1 MSIGEA
7 LVLIAQL
14 WLYAGAT
21 VAAAFLL
28 IGIDRVDE
36 SARGAYTFR
45 PLLVPGILLLWPL
58 VLVRWFVLE
67 ASGHEAAR
75 RDRPL
80 RDAHA
85 WVWLVLAIL
94 IPAILIGSL
103 TLRQSRSVDDA
114 TVRIQAPAQ

>member
-7 LVLIAQL
+7 LVLTVQL
-14 WLYAGAT
+14 WLYAGAA

-58 VLVRWFVLE
+58 VLVRWFALE

-114 TVRIQAPAQ
+114 AVRIQAPAQ